1 VAANLANTYCK
12 YSFTLFAGVFCLLSA
27 AFCQPVINS
36 NFQLK
41 IARVDSNNLPAT
53 QELQLQTSF
62 ANGALCAAYIN
73 NLPALLQVRGYLAA
87 SVDEVEFDTDTARL
101 SLYLGH
107 LQQLVALST
116 DSVDKKAMDETGFLI
131 KTVVNKP
138 VNFVKIQ
145 LLKEKLIRYYENNG
159 YPFASVYLDK
169 VQLDSG
175 NVKATVKV
183 KKGPLYLVDSI
194 RVLGKVK
201 ISNAFLQQY
210 LGITNGSLYNR
221 EKLEQVDKRLLELPY
236 LQQEQAAEVTLLGT
250 GSLLNLYLKPKRSS
264 QVNFLIG
271 LLPANIQTNKL
282 QLTGDVNLNL
292 KNPFGMGET
301 VILNWQQLQLQSPR
315 LYIGYKHPYLFKS
328 PFGVDFSFELFKK
341 DTSFLQLNA
350 TLGLQYLLSANQT
363 GKLFFQQQSTTLL
376 GEGVDTNQIKITKRL
391 PPNIDVKAT
400 SIGVDYE
407 WSKTNYRLNPR
418 KGNELKLLA
427 SMGIKT
433 IGKNNDIVNLTGN
446 GFDYKSLYDSLK
458 LKTYQL
464 RATVAAAHYFAAG
477 KRSTLKVAL
486 HAGVFSSQS
495 IFRNELFQ
503 IGGYKLL
510 RGFDEESI
518 FATRYGVLSAEF
530 RYLAGLNSYLFCF
543 TDAGWVKNKYQSV
556 DIGNSFISAG
566 LGLVFETKAGLL
578 NMSFAVGK
586 SNNTPF
592 DLRKG
597 AKIHFGYINYF

>member
-1 VAANLANTYCK
+1 MVANLANTNCK
-12 YSFTLFAGVFCLLSA
+12 YFFTLFAGVFWLLSA
-27 AFCQPVINS
+27 AFCQPVVNS

-41 IARVDSNNLPAT
+41 ITRVDSNTLLTT
-53 QELQLQTSF
+53 QILQLQTSF
-62 ANGALCAAYIN
+62 ANKSLCAAYIN
-73 NLPALLQVRGYLAA
+73 NLPALLQVRGYLSA
-87 SVDEVEFDTDTARL
+87 SVDEVEFDKDTARIL
-101 SLYLGH
+101 LYLGH

-159 YPFASVYLDK
+159 YPFAAVYLDN

-175 NVKATVKV
+175 NVKATVNV
-183 KKGPLYLVDSI
+183 KKGPLYFVDSI

-271 LLPANIQTNKL
+271 ILPANIQTNKL

-315 LYIGYKHPYLFKS
+315 LNIGYKHPYLFKS

-446 GFDYKSLYDSLK
+446 GFDYNSLYDSLK

-464 RATVAAAHYFAAG
+464 RATVAAAHYFATG
-477 KRSTLKVAL
+477 KRSALKVAL
-486 HAGVFSSQS
+486 HVGVFSSQS

-543 TDAGWVKNKYQSV
+543 TDAGWVRNKYQSV

>member
-1 VAANLANTYCK
+1 M
-12 YSFTLFAGVFCLLSA
+12 
-27 AFCQPVINS
+27 
-36 NFQLK
+36 
-41 IARVDSNNLPAT
+41 
-53 QELQLQTSF
+53 
-62 ANGALCAAYIN
+62 
-73 NLPALLQVRGYLAA
+73 
-87 SVDEVEFDTDTARL
+87 
-101 SLYLGH
+101 
-107 LQQLVALST
+107 VALSS
-116 DSVDKKAMDETGFLI
+116 DSIDKKALDEIGFLV
-131 KTVVNKP
+131 KTFINKP
-138 VNFVKIQ
+138 VNFVAVQ
-145 LLKEKLIRYYENNG
+145 LLKEKLVRYYENNG
-159 YPFASVYLDK
+159 YPFAAVYLDN

-175 NVKATVKV
+175 HVKAAVKV
-183 KKGPLYLVDSI
+183 KKGPLYLLDSI
-194 RVLGKVK
+194 RVYGKVK
-201 ISNAFLQQY
+201 IANSFLQRY
-210 LGITNGSLYNR
+210 LSIPNGSLYSR
-221 EKLEQVDKRLLELPY
+221 EKLELVNKRLLELPY
-236 LQQEQAAEVTLLGT
+236 LQEEQAAEVTLLGT

-271 LLPANIQTNKL
+271 FLPANNQTNKL

-292 KNPFGMGET
+292 KNPFGKGET
-301 VILNWQQLQLQSPR
+301 VIVNWQQLQLNSPR
-315 LYIGYKHPYLFKS
+315 LHIGYQHPYLFKS
-328 PFGVDFSFELFKK
+328 PFGIDFSFELFKK
-341 DTSFLQLNA
+341 DSSFLQLNA

-376 GEGVDTNQIKITKRL
+376 GEGVDTNQLKITKRL

-400 SIGVDYE
+400 SVGIDYE
-407 WSKTNYRLNPR
+407 WNKTNYRLNPR
-418 KGNELKLLA
+418 TGNELKLMA
-427 SMGIKT
+427 SVGMKT
-433 IGKNNDIVNLTGN
+433 ISKNNDIVNLVEN
-446 GFDYKSLYDSLK
+446 GFDYNSLYDSLK

-477 KRSTLKVAL
+477 KRSTLKAAL

-543 TDAGWVKNKYQSV
+543 TDAGWVRNKYQTV
-556 DIGNSFISAG
+556 DVGNSYISAG

-586 SNNTPF
+586 SNNIPF

>member
-1 VAANLANTYCK
+1 MAANLANTYCK
-12 YSFTLFAGVFCLLSA
+12 FIFTLFAGVLGLLSA
-27 AFCQPVINS
+27 AFCQPAINS

-41 IARVDSNNLPAT
+41 ITRVDSNNLLTT
-53 QELQLQTSF
+53 QALQLQTSF
-62 ANGALCAAYIN
+62 ANKALCAAYIN
-73 NLPALLQVRGYLAA
+73 NLPALLQLRGYLAA

-101 SLYLGH
+101 RLYLGQ
-107 LQQLVALST
+107 LQQLVALTT
-116 DSVDKKAMDETGFLI
+116 DSVDKKALDETGFLI

-159 YPFASVYLDK
+159 YPFAAVYLDN

-175 NVKATVKV
+175 NVKATVNV

-210 LGITNGSLYNR
+210 LGIANGSLYNR
-221 EKLEQVDKRLLELPY
+221 EKLEQVDKRLMELPY

-271 LLPANIQTNKL
+271 LLPANNQTNKL

-292 KNPFGMGET
+292 KNPFGLGET

-315 LYIGYKHPYLFKS
+315 LHIAYKHPYLFKS

-446 GFDYKSLYDSLK
+446 GFDYNSLYDSLK

-477 KRSTLKVAL
+477 KRSTLKAAFN
-486 HAGVFSSQS
+486 AGVFSSQS

-503 IGGYKLL
+503 IGGSKLL

-543 TDAGWVKNKYQSV
+543 ADAGWVRNKYQSV

-586 SNNTPF
+586 SNNNPF